1 MECQE
6 LNICP
11 TLMAQK
17 LILLWL
23 ESLLER
29 WNMSEENKILNKGL
43 DALLGSNSSINQ
55 RSVKE
60 IELSSISAGRFQ
72 PRSNFNEQKLSELT
86 DSIKNHGVLSP
97 ILVREL
103 GLNKFEVIAGE
114 RRLRAS
120 KQAGLETIPCL
131 IDQKKDQDAL
141 ESALIENLQR
151 EDLNAVEEA
160 RGYDRLKREFGLTQ
174 EEVAKS
180 TGKARSTIA
189 NSLRLLSLPT
199 SILEMLASGQIEKGH
214 AKILASM
221 DAKEALKTA
230 QIILKNNLSV
240 KELNSGS
247 NQKNISKKTTK
258 KQKDTDLLNIEQ
270 EMSESF
276 GHKVEIDAKNKKSGR
291 ITISYNT
298 SDELESIISKLSN

>member
-1 MECQE
+1 
-6 LNICP
+6 
-11 TLMAQK
+11 
-17 LILLWL
+17 
-23 ESLLER
+23 
-29 WNMSEENKILNKGL
+29 MSEENKILNKGL

-120 KQAGLETIPCL
+120 KQAGLQTIPCL

-230 QIILKNNLSV
+230 QTILKNNLSV
-240 KELNSGS
+240 KELNLGS
-247 NQKNISKKTTK
+247 NQKNSPKKTIK

-291 ITISYNT
+291 ITISYST

>member
-1 MECQE
+1 MEYQE

-11 TLMAQK
+11 THMVQK
-17 LILLWL
+17 LISLWL

-230 QIILKNNLSV
+230 EIILKNNLSV
-240 KELNSGS
+240 KELNLGS

-276 GHKVEIDAKNKKSGR
+276 GHKVEIDATNKKSGR

>member
-1 MECQE
+1 
-6 LNICP
+6 
-11 TLMAQK
+11 
-17 LILLWL
+17 
-23 ESLLER
+23 
-29 WNMSEENKILNKGL
+29 MSEENKILNKGL

-240 KELNSGS
+240 KELNLGS

-276 GHKVEIDAKNKKSGR
+276 GHKVEIEAKNKKSGR

>member
-1 MECQE
+1 
-6 LNICP
+6 
-11 TLMAQK
+11 
-17 LILLWL
+17 
-23 ESLLER
+23 
-29 WNMSEENKILNKGL
+29 MSEENKILNKGL
-43 DALLGSNSSINQ
+43 DALLGSNSSINL

-230 QIILKNNLSV
+230 QTILKNNLSV
-240 KELNSGS
+240 KDLNLGS
-247 NQKNISKKTTK
+247 SQKNSSKKTTK